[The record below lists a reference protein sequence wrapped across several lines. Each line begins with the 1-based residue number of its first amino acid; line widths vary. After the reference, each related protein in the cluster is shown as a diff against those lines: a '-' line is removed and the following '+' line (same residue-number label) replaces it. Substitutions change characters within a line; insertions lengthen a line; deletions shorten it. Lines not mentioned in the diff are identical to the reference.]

1 VSRRTALALAG
12 AASTAAGLV
21 LLATPVT
28 APAGVPVLP
37 TVGLLA
43 VAALAVGGLAA
54 LDRVGRDVG
63 TGDPGGSP
71 TAVSV
76 PGDDFDDRLAALSV
90 RDEAGREAVR
100 NRLTAAAAVVAADE
114 AECSRSAARERVA
127 AGEWPDDGD
136 DDDDDNSR
144 VRAFFAGRE
153 PSAAER
159 AATVLTGEPTVARR
173 ARRAAAVLAEREGGK

>member
-12 AASTAAGLV
+12 VASTAAGLS
-21 LLATPVT
+21 LLATPVA
-28 APAGVPVLP
+28 APTGVPVLP

-71 TAVSV
+71 AAVAV
-76 PGDDFDDRLAALSV
+76 PGDAFDDRLAALSV
-90 RDEAGREAVR
+90 GDEAGREAVR
-100 NRLTAAAAVVAADE
+100 VRLTAAAAVVAADE
-114 AECSRSAARERVA
+114 MDCSRSAARERVA
-127 AGEWPDDGD
+127 AGEWPEDGD
-136 DDDDDNSR
+136 GEDSSR

-173 ARRAAAVLAEREGGK
+173 ARRAAAVLADREGEQ